1 MKRRGCLSESQ
12 LLDEQNSP
20 SVCSEVAF
28 MVTSIPKKPQHLSML
43 GAECVGGGVDVYRYS
58 PSFLLRF
65 RSPYLDH
72 RHKPSKELS
81 AHKYRP

>member
-43 GAECVGGGVDVYRYS
+43 GAECVGGVGLVFIDI
-58 PSFLLRF
+58 LLPAAF
-65 RSPYLDH
+65 SQPL
-72 RHKPSKELS
+72 PFPP
-81 AHKYRP
+81 A